1 MSDEEGYSSE
11 DSAMSRRSIDDE
23 SCEKVGTRMALEGGD
38 VAEEWDP
45 RWDEGDSEV
54 SCCESFPSDDV
65 SCGSEFGSVESEE
78 AVVAERETPLL
89 LSRQRM
95 WITEESSI
103 QSTRSLLSSVRPL
116 LPQPSTP
123 ERDIT
128 GAEVQW
134 AFRRQPGDRSQTD
147 PQGIPWE
154 RFAINRFE
162 YRERRVQDFSNYNN
176 VTWNDALEKK
186 RKQAITEMDRV
197 NLCYYRFCRSYRGEP
212 SVWRLNPTVD
222 HFQLRHLTVP
232 TANSIVYLVCNSTLY
247 RYDTLTGEA
256 TQMHSQPV
264 HTLSSIDVNRGFAV
278 SGGFDST
285 VIVTR
290 THDAHE
296 VLKARMSDASNNI
309 TNFSLILPSSGY
321 FSPRVSEDEKPP
333 QRRIIGGMSVE
344 GTASSDGGTEADG
357 EMDDAFMTP
366 LEEESG
372 HGERRRFPR
381 MDLDGSI
388 FEEHMLMKVPDSV
401 YGQFYEQQAFYRM
414 GCEPLHL
421 IVANNDRVLRDIDV
435 THGGAIVSEA
445 TYSWSVN
452 HVSVNPRDS
461 RVLCASG
468 DDRAVIISD
477 RRNSAKLQKALV
489 LKGHLDY
496 GFCSTWHPNGNLLAT
511 GNQDGTCRVWDVR
524 NLKPDQPLRS
534 LGTVLGAVRTCHFS
548 GDGRYL
554 AFAEPADLV
563 HVVDTASDFTCEQ
576 VVDIFGNVA
585 GLGYSPDSSRLFL
598 SISDSLFG
606 CLMQLNRDVIPN
618 PDNLLF

>member
-1 MSDEEGYSSE
+1 MVQSGAPHHQQPPVVAPARPYRSRRSKSARRRRLPPRRTFRVRRRAVGRTSDEEGYSSE
-11 DSAMSRRSIDDE
+11 DSVVSRRSIEDE
-23 SCEKVGTRMALEGGD
+23 GCEKVGTRMALEGGD
-38 VAEEWDP
+38 AAEEWDP

-78 AVVAERETPLL
+78 AVVAVRETPLL

-95 WITEESSI
+95 RITEESSI

-134 AFRRQPGDRSQTD
+134 ALRRQPGDRSQTD

-285 VIVTR
+285 IIVTR
-290 THDAHE
+290 THDAQE

-309 TNFSLILPSSGY
+309 TNYSLILPSSGY
-321 FSPRVSEDEKPP
+321 FSPRVSEDEKPS
-333 QRRIIGGMSVE
+333 QRRIIGSMSVD
-344 GTASSDGGTEADG
+344 GAASSDGGAEADG
-357 EMDDAFMTP
+357 EMDDVIMTP
-366 LEEESG
+366 LEEDSG
-372 HGERRRFPR
+372 HGERRWFPR

-388 FEEHMLMKVPDSV
+388 FEEHMLRKLPDSV

-414 GCEPLHL
+414 GCEPLHM

-435 THGGAIVSEA
+435 SHGGAIVSEA
-445 TYSWSVN
+445 TY
-452 HVSVNPRDS
+452 
-461 RVLCASG
+461 
-468 DDRAVIISD
+468 
-477 RRNSAKLQKALV
+477 
-489 LKGHLDY
+489 
-496 GFCSTWHPNGNLLAT
+496 
-511 GNQDGTCRVWDVR
+511 
-524 NLKPDQPLRS
+524 
-534 LGTVLGAVRTCHFS
+534 
-548 GDGRYL
+548 
-554 AFAEPADLV
+554 
-563 HVVDTASDFTCEQ
+563 
-576 VVDIFGNVA
+576 
-585 GLGYSPDSSRLFL
+585 
-598 SISDSLFG
+598 
-606 CLMQLNRDVIPN
+606 
-618 PDNLLF
+618 